1 MNILPSVSSVSSVV
15 NLPVDP
21 QITLMNIKTRI
32 KELAAKSDAV
42 REFARIPVRGG
53 HYEVGDFFKVL
64 GKPSLRVSDKK
75 SLDQIAA
82 QGERI
87 VQKAGTAGWKRAAT
101 ANNANSM
108 APEMLWWKGEQ
119 ARWQDPSLRKR
130 SVVGM
135 LAMRASS

>member
-1 MNILPSVSSVSSVV
+1 MTN
-15 NLPVDP
+15 NFK
-21 QITLMNIKTRI
+21 LMNLKTRI
-32 KELAAKSDAV
+32 KELAAKSEAV
-42 REFARIPVRGG
+42 REFAAIPVRGG

-87 VQKAGTAGWKRAAT
+87 LRRTADAGWKRAAT
-101 ANNANSM
+101 DNKPNSM

-119 ARWQDPSLRKR
+119 ARWEHPSLRKK
-130 SVVGM
+130 SVIGM
-135 LAMRASS
+135 LAVNASRGAKG